1 MKLLKRVKE
10 YYRLDELK
18 DIGIP
23 EGEIRFLIE
32 QSNLQPVFYLPLAK
46 YVLGG
51 FIQGKFNGF
60 AIANYKGLVSIPTA
74 KLDELLK
81 IGKVKTVHVSLIQRE
96 NISVI
101 SYDYPFDVACP
112 NNFIEGWKKADL
124 KTFKL
129 PVIPAQIY
137 PKSFTNP
144 ENLYFKLLNKLSDGA
159 TSNVQAI
166 DTYQTQRPYALNDKI
181 LCAEEEALQFAEIC
195 IQHVD
200 LVRLE
205 LVQETTNNQTAGNKI
220 ESQSKLSVT
229 SELFKNEFEELIAR
243 ILLDKP
249 LLKAKEIHRILCH
262 EAANEEGCRLY
273 DKSDILLGETDGV
286 ISWRDKYRGN
296 AERSYKLDSLRNVIS
311 DVRKV
316 SVKI

>member
-10 YYRLDELK
+10 YYRLEELK

-144 ENLYFKLLNKLSDGA
+144 ENLYCKLL
-159 TSNVQAI
+159 
-166 DTYQTQRPYALNDKI
+166 TYV
-181 LCAEEEALQFAEIC
+181 C
-195 IQHVD
+195 
-200 LVRLE
+200 
-205 LVQETTNNQTAGNKI
+205 
-220 ESQSKLSVT
+220 S
-229 SELFKNEFEELIAR
+229 
-243 ILLDKP
+243 
-249 LLKAKEIHRILCH
+249 
-262 EAANEEGCRLY
+262 
-273 DKSDILLGETDGV
+273 
-286 ISWRDKYRGN
+286 
-296 AERSYKLDSLRNVIS
+296 
-311 DVRKV
+311 
-316 SVKI
+316 